1 MNRTRSH
8 LPLLISISTL
18 LIALSPRIAS
28 AQPAIYD
35 EEPGY
40 LIHVTPAPPVAMA
53 KAPCQPCRPPSSFT
67 VKLEA
72 SVGYGGYLG
81 PLFLDKTH
89 GPQLNGAVVL
99 SWGRGTQIGVRVGG
113 FVSQQ
118 NGSFEPLFDGERR
131 DVAPR
136 LYGGH
141 VAVQASFRNG
151 FWLAKGFGV
160 LHYDRDTASSPNLY
174 GGSDDSSITLPELVL
189 SGGYDL
195 HLGRHLALQ
204 FSLEAATGFFA
215 TLRGAANVGL
225 LLKF

>member
-1 MNRTRSH
+1 MNRLRSH

-18 LIALSPRIAS
+18 LVALSSRTVG

-40 LIHVTPAPPVAMA
+40 LIHVTPVRPVATA
-53 KAPCQPCRPPSSFT
+53 KAPCRPCRPRSSFT

-72 SVGYGGYLG
+72 SVGYAGYLG

-99 SWGRGTQIGVRVGG
+99 SWGRGTQIGVRIGG

-118 NGSFEPLFDGERR
+118 SGSFEPLFDGEMR
-131 DVAPR
+131 DVTPR
-136 LYGGH
+136 LYGGY

-160 LHYDRDTASSPNLY
+160 LRYDRDTTSSTPVY
-174 GGSDDSSITLPELVL
+174 SSDDGSITLPELVL
-189 SGGYDL
+189 AGGYDL
-195 HLGRHLALQ
+195 HLGQHLALQ
-204 FSLEAATGFFA
+204 FSLKAATGFFA